1 MQRIKEVIIIR
12 AADPDGSMFRAIM
25 DALRGRR
32 AEVIELAAPSHDM
45 LGRWFS
51 RHRAIPVKYRW

>member
-1 MQRIKEVIIIR
+1 MQRITEVIIIR

-32 AEVIELAAPSHDM
+32 AEVIELATRTAGWCSKQ
-45 LGRWFS
+45 GR
-51 RHRAIPVKYRW
+51 RCA